1 MEVKFSN
8 LLQKAILCAVGLQ
21 RKNLAELAAELK
33 AERSQIFGLFK
44 RILKNVSNYL
54 NEVNKA
60 TVREQVVSQVESFVE
75 KEKELLKDRKRSKEQ
90 IKAIENLE
98 KDYAVDN
105 KKTKLSEQEEKG
117 VKENTKS

>member
-1 MEVKFSN
+1 M
-8 LLQKAILCAVGLQ
+8 
-21 RKNLAELAAELK
+21 
-33 AERSQIFGLFK
+33 
-44 RILKNVSNYL
+44 

-105 KKTKLSEQEEKG
+105 KKTKLSEQGEGE
-117 VKENTKS
+117 ENTKSTKKSPHKASKKYKKARRLD